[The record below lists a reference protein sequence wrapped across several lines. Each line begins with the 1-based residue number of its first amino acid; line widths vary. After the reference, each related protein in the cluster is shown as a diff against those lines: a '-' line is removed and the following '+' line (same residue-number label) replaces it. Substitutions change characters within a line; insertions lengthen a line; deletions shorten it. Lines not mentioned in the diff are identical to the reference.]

1 MQGPSVLVFAVFVG
15 QLAVFAYLARAV
27 WVKRRAATVT
37 LSGRSSLVIRLSS
50 VTTDTQTTVGFSFLV
65 LSSRAIFE
73 RETGGR
79 LILDCSFVKI
89 HSARGLVRE
98 TLCRLSNGE
107 KKVRL
112 TWKRRR
118 RMVLLKRESVR
129 RARKR

>member
-1 MQGPSVLVFAVFVG
+1 MLVFAVFVG